1 MNLGFDSGFDFDFGF
16 GFGLR
21 LGPCQEYM
29 LYSPN
34 CR

>member
-16 GFGLR
+16 GFGLG

>member
-1 MNLGFDSGFDFDFGF
+1 MNLGFDSGFDFDFAF
-16 GFGLR
+16 GFGLG